1 MNTFSKLIAGFLASC
16 AMLPAVAS
24 AENINIVLNWVP
36 TADHMPYFYAKQM
49 GLYEKE
55 GLTVNIESGRGSG
68 AAAQKVGAGFS
79 QFGIADM
86 ATVLLAKG
94 QGADSVAL
102 MTVYTN
108 SPQGFYWLKSKGIK
122 GPEDFPGHSI
132 GNPPADAS
140 RVMWPMF
147 AEAVKIDPAAVKFV
161 NISPQAK
168 VASLKSGA
176 IDITS
181 DFYNEHDMK
190 VREFGDDLGFLAWRD
205 IGINPYGNSVIVNAD
220 YLNKNPET
228 VRKFMQVTQKAFEA
242 CVKDK
247 DPCIEALLSQ
257 VSGLDKSNQE
267 DQWNRIQELMRDK
280 TTMEVGLG
288 AFDDERMK
296 QDYEMVEKYF
306 DLEKPF
312 DIKTAYSNEYLD
324 LSIKMPKE

>member
-1 MNTFSKLIAGFLASC
+1 MKSFGNLVAGLLTACVIVPAS
-16 AMLPAVAS
+16 AS
-24 AENINIVLNWVP
+24 AENVNIVLNWVP
-36 TADHMPYFYAKQM
+36 TADHMPYFYAKQA
-49 GLYEKE
+49 GWYEKE

-79 QFGIADM
+79 EFGIADM

-122 GPEDFPGHSI
+122 GPEDFPKHSI

-147 AEAVKIDPAAVKFV
+147 AEAVKIDPASVKFV

-190 VREFGDDLGFLAWRD
+190 LREFGEDLGFVAWRD
-205 IGINPYGNSVIVNAD
+205 LGINPYGNSVIVNAE
-220 YLNKNPET
+220 YLKKNPEL
-228 VRKFMQVTQKAFEA
+228 VRKFTQVTQKAFEA

-247 DPCIEALLSQ
+247 DPCLDALLSQ
-257 VSGLDKSNQE
+257 VSGLDRSNQE

-280 TTMEVGLG
+280 TTTEVGLG
-288 AFDDERMK
+288 AFDDARMK
-296 QDYEMVEKYF
+296 RDYDMVEKYF
-306 DLEKPF
+306 DLEKLF
-312 DIKTAYSNEYLD
+312 DFKTAYSNDYLD
-324 LSIKMPKE
+324 LSIKMPK

>member
-1 MNTFSKLIAGFLASC
+1 MKSFCNLVAGLLTACVIVPAS
-16 AMLPAVAS
+16 AS
-24 AENINIVLNWVP
+24 AENVNIVLNWVP
-36 TADHMPYFYAKQM
+36 TADHMPYFYAKQA
-49 GLYEKE
+49 GWYEKE

-79 QFGIADM
+79 EFGIADM

-122 GPEDFPGHSI
+122 GPEDFPKHSI

-147 AEAVKIDPAAVKFV
+147 AEAVKIDPASVKFV

-190 VREFGDDLGFLAWRD
+190 LREFGEDLGFVAWRD
-205 IGINPYGNSVIVNAD
+205 LGINPYGNSVIVNAE
-220 YLNKNPET
+220 YLKKNPEL
-228 VRKFMQVTQKAFEA
+228 VRKFTQVTQKAFEA

-247 DPCIEALLSQ
+247 DPCLDALLSQ
-257 VSGLDKSNQE
+257 VSGLDRSNQE

-280 TTMEVGLG
+280 TTTEVGLG
-288 AFDDERMK
+288 AFDDARMK
-296 QDYEMVEKYF
+296 RDYDMVEKYF

-312 DIKTAYSNEYLD
+312 DFKTAYSNDYLD
-324 LSIKMPKE
+324 LSIKMPK

>member
-1 MNTFSKLIAGFLASC
+1 MKSFGKLVAGLLTACVIAPAS
-16 AMLPAVAS
+16 AS
-24 AENINIVLNWVP
+24 AENVNIVLNWVP
-36 TADHMPYFYAKQM
+36 TADHMPYFYAKQA
-49 GLYEKE
+49 GWYEKE

-68 AAAQKVGAGFS
+68 AVAQKVGAGFS
-79 QFGIADM
+79 EFGIADM

-122 GPEDFPGHSI
+122 GPEDFPKHSI

-147 AEAVKIDPAAVKFV
+147 AEAVKIDPASVKFV

-190 VREFGDDLGFLAWRD
+190 LREFGEDLGFVAWRD
-205 IGINPYGNSVIVNAD
+205 LGINPYGNSVIVNAD
-220 YLNKNPET
+220 YLKKNPEL
-228 VRKFMQVTQKAFEA
+228 VRKFTQVTQKAFEA

-247 DPCIEALLSQ
+247 NPCLDALLSQ
-257 VSGLDKSNQE
+257 VSGLDRSNQE
-267 DQWNRIQELMRDK
+267 NQWNRIQELMRDK
-280 TTMEVGLG
+280 TTTEVGLG
-288 AFDDERMK
+288 AFDDARMK
-296 QDYEMVEKYF
+296 RDYDMVEKYF

-312 DIKTAYSNEYLD
+312 DFKTAYSNDYLD
-324 LSIKMPKE
+324 LSIKMPK